1 MDASHR
7 PGVYFNTNVVK
18 VTLIKIP
25 DKPGIAADIFGA
37 LGARNVNVE
46 LVVNTSVEPGLAD
59 VAFVVAEVTV
69 PVVQEVMQKLVSQ
82 LGGKGVDVDHDVAT
96 ISVRAADMGPRVS
109 PGVIFSALA
118 KQGINIEM
126 ISSSLWGITCVI
138 RKNRLEDAVK
148 AIEALYTE

>member
-1 MDASHR
+1 MEPRHR
-7 PGVYFNTNVVK
+7 QGVYFNTNVAK
-18 VTLIKIP
+18 VTLVKIP

-46 LVVNTSVEPGLAD
+46 LVVNTSVEPGIAD

-69 PVVQEVMQKLVSQ
+69 PVVQEVMQKLVQQ
-82 LGGKGVDVDHDVAT
+82 LGGKGVDVDRDVAT
-96 ISVRAADMGPRVS
+96 LSVRAADMGPRVS

-118 KQGINIEM
+118 KEGINIEM

-138 RKNRLEDAVK
+138 RKSRLEDATK
-148 AIEALYTE
+148 AIERLHSD

>member
-1 MDASHR
+1 MEPRHR
-7 PGVYFNTNVVK
+7 PGVYFNTSVAK
-18 VTLIKIP
+18 VTLVKIP

-46 LVVNTSVEPGLAD
+46 LVVNTSVEPGVAD
-59 VAFVVAEVTV
+59 VAFVVAEVTI
-69 PVVQEVMQKLVSQ
+69 PVVQEVMQKLVEQ
-82 LGGKGVDVDHDVAT
+82 LGGKGVEVDHDVAT

-118 KQGINIEM
+118 KEGINIDM

-138 RKNRLEDAVK
+138 RKNRLEDATR
-148 AIEALYTE
+148 AIEHLHAE